1 MRGPPRCPRR
11 VPRIGASRKP
21 PMKENNYLPMLA
33 VLYGSAFV
41 AAFNENTVNVALVSI
56 MANFS
61 ISATTAQW
69 LVTGYMVITAIV
81 VTATAFL
88 SKRLRLRTLFLAA
101 SGFLIGGL
109 ALSLVTPAW
118 PLFLGSRLLQ
128 AVGTGIFIPLMMSTV
143 LVVAPKQKM
152 GTYLSIGTVLAF
164 AYALKRRR
172 LARNAQ
178 EGQTSVAV
186 AEAAPAVVV
195 DTVPAMAAGRD

>member
-1 MRGPPRCPRR
+1 
-11 VPRIGASRKP
+11 
-21 PMKENNYLPMLA
+21 MKENNYLPMLA

-109 ALSLVTPAW
+109 ALSLVTPTW

-152 GTYLSIGTVLAF
+152 GTYLSIGSCMITFGPALAPVVSGIMVTTFGWRSVFLPPALFTAVLAVAGAF
-164 AYALKRRR
+164 LI
-172 LARNAQ
+172 RNISQPEAVKLDVA
-178 EGQTSVAV
+178 SVAGQ
-186 AEAAPAVVV
+186 
-195 DTVPAMAAGRD
+195 D